1 MKIEEEIKVSHF
13 SNEWHRCTV
22 NILYTYNWINNE
34 LEQRASRE
42 GITLKQFN
50 VLRILRGQYP
60 KPATNNLIKSRMLS
74 TTPDIS
80 RMIDRM
86 VTKGLVSRCQSGG
99 DKRAVDLMITEKGL
113 EILHHLEEPMLMKDI
128 LPHKITAEEAVQL
141 SDLLDKLRS

>member
-1 MKIEEEIKVSHF
+1 MKIEDEIKVNKF

-22 NILYTYNWINNE
+22 NILYTYNWVNNE
-34 LEQRASRE
+34 LEQRAAKE

-60 KPATNNLIKSRMLS
+60 TPATNNLIKSRMLS

-86 VTKGLVSRCQSGG
+86 VSKGLVSRCQSDG
-99 DKRAVDLMITEKGL
+99 DKRAVDLVITEKGL
-113 EILHHLEEPMLMKDI
+113 QILKNLDDDMLMNDI
-128 LPHKITAEEAVQL
+128 LPERISEEEATTL
-141 SDLLDKLRS
+141 SKLLDKIRG